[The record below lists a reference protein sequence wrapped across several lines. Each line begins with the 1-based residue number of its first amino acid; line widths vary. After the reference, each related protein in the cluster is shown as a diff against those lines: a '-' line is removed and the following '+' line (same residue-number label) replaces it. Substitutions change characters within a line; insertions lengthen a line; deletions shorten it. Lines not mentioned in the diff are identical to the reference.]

1 MSRPCKTQYYLDIA
15 TAVAQRS
22 SCLRRKYGSV
32 IVKNDQ
38 IISTGFNGN
47 PRGTVNCCDLKICSK
62 NLNKIPHGVGYAEFC
77 ESVHAEMNAI
87 IHSSRSDMLDSTLYL
102 SGIDYETG
110 KLLLNVEPCSICYRM
125 IINAGIKEIVV
136 VANAES
142 PNFHEK
148 YKITDIRDLVN
159 EMRLAKIKERE

>member
-1 MSRPCKTQYYLDIA
+1 MSRPSKTQYYLDIA
-15 TAVAQRS
+15 TSVAQRS
-22 SCLRRKYGSV
+22 SCLRRKYGAV

-47 PRGTVNCCDLKICSK
+47 PRGTVNCCDLGICSK
-62 NLNKIPHGVGYAEFC
+62 NLNKIPHGVGYNEFC

-110 KLLLNVEPCSICYRM
+110 KLLLDVEPCSICYRM

-136 VANAES
+136 LSDTEAS
-142 PNFHEK
+142 TFHKK
-148 YKITDIRDLVN
+148 YKIINIRDLVN
-159 EMRLAKIKERE
+159 EMRLSKIKEKE